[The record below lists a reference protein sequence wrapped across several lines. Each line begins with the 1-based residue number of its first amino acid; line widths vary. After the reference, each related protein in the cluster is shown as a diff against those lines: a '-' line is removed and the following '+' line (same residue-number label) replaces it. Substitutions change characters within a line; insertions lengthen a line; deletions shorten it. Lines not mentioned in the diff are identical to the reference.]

1 MNQRLIKEHA
11 SYIEN
16 ISNTG
21 DKRIVCVYKG
31 FSTKFLRKLNECYPH
46 VDALSCLNSEDKI
59 DLLSIKNNFWTLG
72 SKLTSMKNRISF
84 MLYEEF
90 LLLPPHS
97 LKDFFI
103 SFIIVDNN
111 FYSNYPNQTL
121 FVIQDIEESINNDI
135 EINEDDTFNRFY
147 SDSKTIAEFNC
158 IQYLDYELNLHSLG
172 IETLKFYDSIPNTSI
187 QYKDILNIQNNES
200 NIIIPV
206 QFGDLNYN
214 KFKYNLFF
222 DIIPNAIEFLI
233 DESLLKNPKYQ
244 TEINI
249 LGKILYSNDIEIS
262 FYKKNNDLT
271 DSWREELDLLL
282 QKHWNENAKFKKLK
296 IYTDP
301 DISNEIVELSQG
313 SIVEHIIKQSEL
325 AQLNRPFE
333 DVFLTAPTGAG
344 KSLLFQLPAIYLS
357 EKNKSVTI
365 VVSPLKAL
373 MLDQVTALKND
384 RKFENVAFLNSDL
397 SLIERQNIIQSV
409 INGIVSV
416 LYMSPELLLSYDIKT
431 FLGEREL
438 GLLII
443 DEAHLVTTWGRDFR
457 VDYWFLGNYIRKL
470 RLGSS
475 IKGQAKNQRRVY
487 QFPVVAL
494 TATAVYN
501 GEDDMVF
508 ETISSLNMIQ
518 TRIYIGQIKRTE
530 IGFKY
535 NQFQIHSHELEK
547 FAKTAERVKE
557 FINDNKKSIFYFPWI
572 KQIENININLDENVK
587 NFISKYHAELN
598 SEERRQTL
606 TQFKNGEIKTV
617 LATKA
622 FGMGIDISDIEIVY
636 HHAPSGTLA
645 DYVQEIG
652 RLARLPDLK
661 GSAVMDFNPKD
672 LKFTRILFGL
682 SSLKQFQVKLVLR
695 KLNSLYQIKKNRN
708 MLVSIEDFQYIFTK
722 DINPE
727 QKVKSALLVIEKDL
741 YARYDYNVI
750 IVRPKSLF
758 STVFASVKENDLI
771 QLKNQFGTF
780 IEEINLTNSFPI
792 DISLPDGTNF
802 TRSFN
807 KKNIKINLDKIWEK
821 FYSQISFPELK
832 YKFFNKELFT
842 NIDPLLKIQIHLN
855 ESINNTK
862 IKFENYFANIEAAL
876 FSLRGSYFTKEK
888 LTTKLN
894 ETFNNENLC
903 KRLADLLTVFYAD
916 NNQYGNTG
924 SMLGSGNFLQVERNG
939 NDFQYKLINTA
950 FTRVKA
956 RMIRTFHLTFA
967 NVDAN
972 STEYSGF
979 ISAIKDNNREQIK
992 LAYLLEI
999 LDLSTYEITGGELPQ
1014 IFIRINDPQKLN
1026 SLSKGSYTNKVIE
1039 SIERSHEKSI
1049 KIMSYFFQNS
1059 MTDAERWDY
1068 IEDYFLGRE
1077 VPLTNTIERDI

>member
-1 MNQRLIKEHA
+1 MNQRLIKEHV

-21 DKRIVCVYKG
+21 DKRTVCVYKG
-31 FSTKFLRKLNECYPH
+31 FSTNFLRKINEFFPH
-46 VDALSCLNSEDKI
+46 VDALSCLNSENKI
-59 DLLSIKNNFWTLG
+59 DLLSIKNNFWNLG
-72 SKLTSMKNRISF
+72 SKLTSTKNKISF

-97 LKDFFI
+97 LKDFPI
-103 SFIIVDNN
+103 SFIIVNNN
-111 FYSNYPNQTL
+111 FYSNYPNQTE

-135 EINEDDTFNRFY
+135 DIKEDDTFNRFY
-147 SDSKTIAEFNC
+147 SDSKIIAEFNC
-158 IQYLDYELNLHSLG
+158 IQYLDYELNLRIIGIDSLD
-172 IETLKFYDSIPNTSI
+172 FYDSIPTTPI
-187 QYKDILNIQNNES
+187 QYKDILKIQPSES

-206 QFGDLNYN
+206 QFGDFNYN

-244 TEINI
+244 AEINI
-249 LGKILYSNDIEIS
+249 LGKILAANDFEIS
-262 FYKKNNDLT
+262 FYKKINDLT

-282 QKHWNENAKFKKLK
+282 QKHWNENAKFKKIK

-301 DISNEIVELSQG
+301 DISNETVEISQG

-325 AQLNRPFE
+325 AQLKLPFE

-373 MLDQVTALKND
+373 MLDQVTALKNE
-384 RKFENVAFLNSDL
+384 RKFGNVAFLNSDL

-409 INGIVSV
+409 INGLISV

-475 IKGQAKNQRRVY
+475 IKGQAKNQRKVY

-518 TRIYIGQIKRTE
+518 TRIYIGQIKRKE

-535 NQFQIHSHELEK
+535 NQFQSHSHELEK
-547 FAKTAERVKE
+547 FSKTADRVKE
-557 FINDNKKSIFYFPWI
+557 FINENKKSIFYFPWI
-572 KQIENININLDENVK
+572 KQIENININLDENIK
-587 NFISKYHAELN
+587 KFISKYHAELN

-606 TQFKNGEIKTV
+606 SQFKNGEIKTV

-682 SSLKQFQVKLVLR
+682 SSLKQFQVNLVLR
-695 KLNSLYQIKKNRN
+695 KLNSLFQIKKNRN

-758 STVFASVKENDLI
+758 STVFASVNENDLI
-771 QLKNQFGTF
+771 QLKSQFGTF

-792 DISLPDGTNF
+792 DISLPDGTSFN
-802 TRSFN
+802 RSYN
-807 KKNIKINLDKIWEK
+807 KKNIKINLDKIWER

-855 ESINNTK
+855 NSINTTK
-862 IKFENYFANIEAAL
+862 IQFENNFANIETAL
-876 FSLRGSYFTKEK
+876 FSLRGSYFTKER
-888 LTTKLN
+888 LASKLN

-916 NNQYGNTG
+916 NNQYGRTG

-956 RMIRTFHLTFA
+956 RMIRAFHLTFA

-979 ISAIKDNNREQIK
+979 ISAMKDKNREQIK

-1026 SLSKGSYTNKVIE
+1026 SLSKGNYTNKVVEI
-1039 SIERSHEKSI
+1039 IERSHEKSI
-1049 KIMSYFFQNS
+1049 KIMNYFFQNS
-1059 MTDAERWDY
+1059 MTDSERWDY